1 MSEADKKRILDR
13 LDNMRGEILAKIR
26 PREQRYETEKPPEQ
40 PYVFLQQRM
49 EKPGKIVQ
57 GIPEFLE
64 WLWLVTVA
72 VFRVIRFFWR

>member
-1 MSEADKKRILDR
+1 MNEADKKRILER
-13 LDNMRGEILAKIR
+13 LENMRGEILAKIR
-26 PREQRYETEKPPEQ
+26 PREQRYETETPPEQ

-49 EKPGKIVQ
+49 EKPGKIVEA
-57 GIPEFLE
+57 IPEFLE